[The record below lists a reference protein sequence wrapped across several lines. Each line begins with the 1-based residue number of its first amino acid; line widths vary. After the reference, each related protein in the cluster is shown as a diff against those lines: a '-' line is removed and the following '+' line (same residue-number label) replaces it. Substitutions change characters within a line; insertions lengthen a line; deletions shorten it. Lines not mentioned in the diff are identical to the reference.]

1 PMPRGPLVT
10 GGGRGIG
17 RGIAERFAA
26 DGHTVIAAARSQ
38 PEVEATAQ
46 AICRAGGSAQGR
58 TLDVTDPAA
67 AEGLV
72 REIITAHGR
81 LDILAN
87 IAGTSYSAPLVL
99 ADPEQAR
106 AVLET
111 NLLGAW
117 IVSRAVLRPMMA
129 ARWGRI
135 IHVGSI
141 SAEVGAPFA
150 TIYAASKGGVHA
162 LVRSLALELAH
173 AGITVNAVAPG
184 YVRTHLFHETQGR
197 RAELKNVP
205 REQHEAD
212 LLAEVPTGRLV
223 EDHHQVAMDLHPRG
237 HRPLGALQATQLHV
251 RIETHDPFQ
260 VELCREH
267 FAHQLANLPPAEL
280 GLVELHEQGHR
291 GRKIELEDRVGV
303 GAPQRALEVRPQRDS
318 GHGKVLY
325 PACHDVLKQGTVA
338 LAHHRN
344 LAHWLL

>member
-1 PMPRGPLVT
+1 MPRVALVT

-26 DGHTVIAAARSQ
+26 DGHTVIVAARSQ
-38 PEVEATAQ
+38 AEVEATAQ

-58 TLDVTDPAA
+58 TLDVSDPAA

-72 REIITAHGR
+72 QEIITAHGR

-87 IAGTSYSAPLVL
+87 SAGTSYIAPLVL

-117 IVSRAVLRPMMA
+117 LVSRAVLRPMMA

-184 YVRTHLFHETQGR
+184 YVRTQLFDQTQGR

-212 LLAEVPTGRLV
+212 LLAEVPTGRFV
-223 EDHHQVAMDLHPRG
+223 EVSDVAGAVAYLASEEARSITGQVLTVDG
-237 HRPLGALQATQLHV
+237 
-251 RIETHDPFQ
+251 
-260 VELCREH
+260 
-267 FAHQLANLPPAEL
+267 
-280 GLVELHEQGHR
+280 
-291 GRKIELEDRVGV
+291 GR
-303 GAPQRALEVRPQRDS
+303 S
-318 GHGKVLY
+318 
-325 PACHDVLKQGTVA
+325 TV
-338 LAHHRN
+338 
-344 LAHWLL
+344 